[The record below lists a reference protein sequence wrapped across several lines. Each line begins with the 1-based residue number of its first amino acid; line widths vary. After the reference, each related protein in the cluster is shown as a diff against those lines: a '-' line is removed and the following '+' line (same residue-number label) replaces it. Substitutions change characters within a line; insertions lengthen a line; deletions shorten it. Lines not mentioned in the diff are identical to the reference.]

1 MRKRQRGMGWLGV
14 LIVLGIVG
22 GGGYYAYQNFTQSDE
37 TLSCAGAQT
46 ACQRNC
52 RRTSTEAPAAQA
64 CQEACQ
70 REAEECASRTR

>member
-14 LIVLGIVG
+14 LIVLGIAV
-22 GGGYYAYQNFTQSDE
+22 GGGYYAYQEFTQSE
-37 TLSCAGAQT
+37 ESVSCAGAQN

-52 RRTSTEAPAAQA
+52 RRSSTEAPAAQA

-70 REAEECASRTR
+70 REAADCASRGR